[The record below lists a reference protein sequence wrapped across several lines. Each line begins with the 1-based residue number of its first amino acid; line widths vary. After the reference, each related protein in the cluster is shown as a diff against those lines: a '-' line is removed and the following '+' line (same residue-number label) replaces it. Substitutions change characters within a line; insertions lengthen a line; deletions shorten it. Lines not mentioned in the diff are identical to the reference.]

1 MDDISVQIDR
11 NQKKVKKMFSGPK
24 IIFLLLG
31 IILLAEVVYAVKV
44 LTFNTP
50 SPAPVKSST
59 KNNTAVE
66 KQTAGR
72 ISLKVPKV
80 NIVLGEVIPLSV
92 MVDTGTYKI
101 NGADLIIRFDP
112 KVLEATS
119 ASLVKGKIFDEYPL
133 SSVEAKNGLIVISG
147 VSSLGNNFNG
157 IGQFA
162 TINLKAKATGRTSL
176 AVDYKGKNI
185 TVDSNLV
192 EASTSKDILENV
204 DNLEL
209 IVQ

>member
-11 NQKKVKKMFSGPK
+11 DQKKVKKIFSGPK

-31 IILLAEVVYAVKV
+31 IILLAEIVYALKV

-50 SPAPVKSST
+50 SPAPVKSLA
-59 KNNTAVE
+59 KNTAVLE
-66 KQTAGR
+66 KQTPGR
-72 ISLKVPKV
+72 VSLKASRV
-80 NIVLGEVIPLSV
+80 NLAPGEVIPISV
-92 MVDTGTYKI
+92 MVDTGMYKI
-101 NGADLIIRFDP
+101 NGADLIVRFDP
-112 KVLEATS
+112 KILEATS

-133 SSVEAKNGLIVISG
+133 SSVENKNGLIVVSG

-162 TINLKAKATGRTSL
+162 IINVKAKAAGRASL
-176 AVDYKGKNI
+176 TVDYKGKGI
-185 TVDSNLV
+185 TTDSNLV